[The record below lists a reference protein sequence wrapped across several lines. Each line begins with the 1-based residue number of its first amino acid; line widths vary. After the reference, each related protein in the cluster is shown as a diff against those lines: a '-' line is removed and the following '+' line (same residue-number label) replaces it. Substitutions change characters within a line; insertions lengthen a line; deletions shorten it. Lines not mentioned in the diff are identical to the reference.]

1 MSDIPVPGPTPDVTL
16 PADAQP
22 DGPLSVRLLSE
33 ADWESY
39 RDLRRE
45 MLADA
50 PDFFW
55 ATLEQVADYTE
66 ATWRERVSGPHTHL
80 QAMRDGSPVGA
91 LSIDWT
97 GYTEDMLLDEDT
109 VNIVSVY
116 VRPGHRGE
124 GVVEALLGAAD
135 AVMRQ
140 AGRSRQLLETPEDN
154 VRGRRAYERLGF
166 TETGHRARDPRRPH
180 LAEIEYG
187 RTVPPFHAG

>member
-1 MSDIPVPGPTPDVTL
+1 MSDTPVRGARPDVHL
-16 PADAQP
+16 PESAQP
-22 DGPLSVRLLSE
+22 GAPLSVRLLAE

-39 RDLRRE
+39 RALRLE

-55 ATLEQVADYTE
+55 ATLADVAGYTE
-66 ATWRERVSGPHTHL
+66 ATWRERAAGPQTHL
-80 QAMRDGSPVGA
+80 QVMHDGEPVGA
-91 LSIDWT
+91 LSIDWI

-116 VRPGHRGE
+116 VRRSHRGH
-124 GVVEALLGAAD
+124 GVVEALLSAAD
-135 AVMRQ
+135 AVMRT

-166 TETGHRARDPRRPH
+166 VETGHRVRDPRREH
-180 LAEIEYG
+180 LQEIEYE
-187 RTVPPFHAG
+187 RIVPER

>member
-1 MSDIPVPGPTPDVTL
+1 MSDVPVPGPRPEVVL
-16 PADAQP
+16 SAAAQP
-22 DGPLSVRLLSE
+22 AGPLSVRLLGE

-55 ATLEQVADYTE
+55 ATLADVADYTE

-80 QAMRDGSPVGA
+80 QALLGGVPVGA
-91 LSIDWT
+91 LSVDWI
-97 GYTEDMLLDEDT
+97 GYTEDMLLDADT

-116 VRPGHRGE
+116 VRPGHRGA
-124 GVVEALLGAAD
+124 GIVEALLTAAD
-135 AVMRQ
+135 DLLRQ

-166 TETGHRARDPRRPH
+166 VETGHRSADPRRPH
-180 LAEIEYG
+180 LDEVEYG
-187 RTVPPFHAG
+187 RTVPPR